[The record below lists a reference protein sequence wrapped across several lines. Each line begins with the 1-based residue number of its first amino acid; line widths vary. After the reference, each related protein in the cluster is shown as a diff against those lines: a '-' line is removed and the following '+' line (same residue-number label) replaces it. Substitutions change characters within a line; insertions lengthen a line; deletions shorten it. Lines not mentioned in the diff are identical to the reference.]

1 MTAQPI
7 PRPRRSAL
15 FMPATNTRALEKA
28 RSLPADVIFIDLED
42 AVGPDFKAEARSN
55 ALAAL
60 AEGGFG
66 RREVVVRCNGL
77 DTPWGRDDG
86 LALAASGAD
95 GLLVPKISAPEQIAE
110 WRALVP
116 DCPPLWLMI
125 ETAAA
130 MLALRDLAE
139 ASRTYNV
146 AGWVLGTNDL
156 GKELRTRPAHVRA
169 TVAPMLPFALAAARV
184 AGISIL
190 DAVFNDFSDAEGFAR
205 ECMAGADA
213 GFDGKALIHPAQIG
227 PANAAFRPPASAVQD
242 AVAVVEAFAQPEN
255 AGAGVINVNGRM
267 VERLHLEEA
276 EMLLAMAA
284 AVGQETE

>member
-1 MTAQPI
+1 MTATSI
-7 PRPRRSAL
+7 LRPRRSAL

-42 AVGPDFKAEARSN
+42 AVGPQFKQVARDN

-60 AEGGFG
+60 TQGGFG

-77 DTPWGRDDG
+77 DTPWGRDDCT
-86 LALAASGAD
+86 ALVSSGAD
-95 GLLVPKISAPEQIAE
+95 GLLVPKIAEPRQIAAC
-110 WRALVP
+110 RALMP
-116 DCPPLWLMI
+116 GGPPLWLMI

-130 MLALRDLAE
+130 MLSLRELAE
-139 ASRTYNV
+139 ASRTHGV

-156 GKELRTRPAHVRA
+156 GKEMRTRPAHIRA
-169 TVAPMLPFALAAARV
+169 TIAPMLPFALAAARS
-184 AGISIL
+184 AGVSIL

-227 PANAAFRPPASAVQD
+227 PANAAFRPTARELQSA
-242 AVAVVEAFAQPEN
+242 AAVVAAFALPEN
-255 AGAGVINVNGRM
+255 AGAGVINVAGRM
-267 VERLHLEEA
+267 VERLHFEEA
-276 EMLLAMAA
+276 EALLALAA
-284 AVGQETE
+284 AIGPEV